1 MISVPY
7 TLREFGELGVGE
19 KHCIL
24 PNNVVRLTRSAVIE
38 DGSNEEHNGANEKS
52 KNKSSKGA
60 EYRKIGDR

>member
-1 MISVPY
+1 M
-7 TLREFGELGVGE
+7 GE

-38 DGSNEEHNGANEKS
+38 DGSNEEHNGPNEKS